1 MGNINHSHI
10 RWENDTEEVTKEVK
24 IGGSLGC
31 SDHVLVKFGISRNM
45 GLAKSG
51 VRILNYRRMNL
62 RLFKELLDEIPWET
76 VLGDKETE
84 QSWQNFQA
92 AFLRAQELSIHQNK
106 KSGKQRRKPAW
117 LSKDLLVRLRGKKK
131 Y

>member
-45 GLAKSG
+45 GLAKS
-51 VRILNYRRMNL
+51 RQDP
-62 RLFKELLDEIPWET
+62 ELQEREI
-76 VLGDKETE
+76 
-84 QSWQNFQA
+84 
-92 AFLRAQELSIHQNK
+92 LSIL
-106 KSGKQRRKPAW
+106 GIT
-117 LSKDLLVRLRGKKK
+117 G
-131 Y
+131 